1 VTAPSRTAAHTG
13 KQFAPSCLSFYFLC
27 NRVYYPA
34 FNLLVEILLIDLML
48 LLLLPAAAAR
58 PSPPLPNL

>member
-1 VTAPSRTAAHTG
+1 LYAAAVNVGLISAILNLLLLTALRPLPPNLGET
-13 KQFAPSCLSFYFLC
+13 L
-27 NRVYYPA
+27 
-34 FNLLVEILLIDLML
+34 NLLVEILLIDLML